1 VKGTKAGGSTISG
14 SACRI
19 PSAVP
24 QSAHGHDIDR
34 NEAAMRP
41 FAVLALLVPAAI
53 GTTPATA
60 ANASPATTEIVQQRL
75 SDGRILLTDQPVR
88 GATIERSWQLPVE
101 DPAAARQRAREA
113 SAEAERV
120 SERIQRM
127 LDQQRRADEES
138 ARTQIARM
146 QMEQQ
151 GERTYDDQGF
161 AYGYAPY
168 GWAGQRFHSRFDDH
182 FFHKHFGHG
191 GRPHPAPHK
200 PGGMSMGR

>member
-1 VKGTKAGGSTISG
+1 
-14 SACRI
+14 
-19 PSAVP
+19 
-24 QSAHGHDIDR
+24 
-34 NEAAMRP
+34 MRP